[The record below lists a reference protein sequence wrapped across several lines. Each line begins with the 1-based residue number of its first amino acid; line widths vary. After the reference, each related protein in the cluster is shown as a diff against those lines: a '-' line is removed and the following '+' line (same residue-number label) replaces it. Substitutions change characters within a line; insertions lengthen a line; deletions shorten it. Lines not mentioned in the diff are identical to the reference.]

1 MTSKSHP
8 AELAEPALGK
18 AAAALTVTA
27 VARRLGVAPDTLRT
41 WDRRYGLGPSE
52 RAHGHRR
59 RYTQSDLAK
68 LELMRRLVH
77 SGVAAGEAARIACDG
92 LPPTEVSGI
101 LARTEAAA
109 LVHQDE
115 LALPTDISRGLA
127 RAVLALDSFG
137 CQRLISAQLAAS
149 GAVTTWN
156 NLLRPVLAS
165 LGRRW
170 QTTTRGIEHEHLLV
184 DAATAAFNIYIAQ
197 TLTAPRARPVLLAGA
212 PDELHTLPLVA
223 TAAALA
229 EQQIDCRFLG
239 PRVPY
244 SALSASIQRVGP
256 AAVLVWA
263 QTSEN
268 GDPSGLAALPQLR
281 PAVKV
286 LLAGP
291 GWPAVLPQGTER
303 IDCIVDAVN
312 RISAVVE

>member
-1 MTSKSHP
+1 MTSKP
-8 AELAEPALGK
+8 RPNLAEPTAGN

-92 LPPTEVSGI
+92 LPPADVSSI

-109 LVHQDE
+109 LDHQDD
-115 LALPTDISRGLA
+115 LNLPTDASRGLA
-127 RAVLALDSFG
+127 RAVLALDTVG
-137 CQRLISAQLAAS
+137 CQRLILGQLAAN

-156 NLLRPVLAS
+156 NLLRPVLVS

-170 QTTTRGIEHEHLLV
+170 QATARGIEHEHLLV
-184 DAATAAFNIYIAQ
+184 DTATAAFNIYMAQ
-197 TLTAPRARPVLLAGA
+197 TLRTPRARPVLLAGA
-212 PDELHTLPLVA
+212 PDELHTLPLLA

-244 SALSASIQRVGP
+244 AALASSIQRVGP

-263 QTSEN
+263 QTTET
-268 GDPSGLAALPQLR
+268 GDPAGLASLPQLR
-281 PAVKV
+281 PSVKV

-291 GWPAVLPQGTER
+291 GWPEHLPQGTER

-312 RISAVVE
+312 RISAVVD